1 MDCVFAFVPLR
12 ALFVCVR
19 GRARWF
25 RDACLFCF
33 CGLANRFDG
42 LVLLVAQVF
51 SWPCEAAAEQ
61 WHLWQATLGVAVA
74 CLPASAI
81 QHLTELYLDK
91 FCRMLASQGVPF
103 DVAIVK
109 TLTENAPMLHPVLF
123 DVLTWRSLF
132 HNALFLLCI
141 VTFFLNLL
149 IAKLV
154 SANKRINSQKVGLA
168 RLSRM
173 EIIIETLRTVTKKR
187 WERFVDTRCSWTR
200 ICEAAAEQLH
210 LWQATLGVAV
220 ACLPASTIQHLTELY
235 RDELCRMLASQGVPF
250 RVAIVKTLT
259 ENAPVLHPVLPDGL
273 ICCSRLNQDGVRRVN
288 YNIKPLLL
296 TQNGKFAATV
306 KNLCD
311 NADPGMVCHPVNLVV
326 FSNRVSAFVL
336 VCGRMLGEVG
346 ATNPRALRRHQN
358 NGLLRQRAVPR
369 HPGLAE
375 HHRRR
380 PQAPGDFAG
389 QEQRP

>member
-1 MDCVFAFVPLR
+1 MVCVFAFLPLR

-123 DVLTWRSLF
+123 DVLTWRYLF

-149 IAKLV
+149 
-154 SANKRINSQKVGLA
+154 SANLSPQTKGSTAKR
-168 RLSRM
+168 
-173 EIIIETLRTVTKKR
+173 
-187 WERFVDTRCSWTR
+187 
-200 ICEAAAEQLH
+200 
-210 LWQATLGVAV
+210 
-220 ACLPASTIQHLTELY
+220 
-235 RDELCRMLASQGVPF
+235 LASHASAAW
-250 RVAIVKTLT
+250 RSS
-259 ENAPVLHPVLPDGL
+259 
-273 ICCSRLNQDGVRRVN
+273 SR
-288 YNIKPLLL
+288 P
-296 TQNGKFAATV
+296 
-306 KNLCD
+306 C
-311 NADPGMVCHPVNLVV
+311 
-326 FSNRVSAFVL
+326 
-336 VCGRMLGEVG
+336 
-346 ATNPRALRRHQN
+346 AL
-358 NGLLRQRAVPR
+358 
-369 HPGLAE
+369 
-375 HHRRR
+375 
-380 PQAPGDFAG
+380 
-389 QEQRP
+389 